1 MKMKKYFSAFT
12 VFSMIVSSVFS
23 YSLETL
29 KESLFVNNPEIR
41 GAEEEYKRSVMDY
54 KDALAGY
61 GPKIDLML
69 SGTYMVNPPVGS
81 LSVSLDD
88 IFSSVEWPNGIK
100 PARTGQYVKVF
111 DGMENALY
119 SFQLSLEQPVF
130 TWGKVHDAS
139 VLYKKVSEIQEI
151 KFQNTR
157 KKLETELE
165 TRITSLWFLNKISKV
180 LLEEQSYADEMV
192 SFSEDAEKSG
202 MLLHQDVVEAKIKA
216 KELEIALQGVNEQ
229 ITNQMIE
236 LRRITGISSLEF
248 EEIDFEYDDSVFE
261 ELLKEDRNVLLEKA
275 LSEKSD
281 SVRMVSKARDV
292 SDYALKISKNSVY
305 WKPDIG
311 LQMSMGY
318 GGSRLPLLETNWL
331 RKDDYS
337 LNLSLGVKTTV
348 WDGGKKLRDVSR
360 SLSNAESAKINE
372 DSVKSTLRKTISEQ
386 WNTYD
391 ISEIKIEYQTLKM
404 ETEEG
409 KIKQQEVLF
418 SNGYGSKTDLLSA
431 KMDLCNA
438 EIEKLQNELSRACAL
453 MTVKFLVYN

>member
-1 MKMKKYFSAFT
+1 MKLKKYFSAFT
-12 VFSMIVSSVFS
+12 VFSIIVSGVFS

-41 GAEEEYKRSVMDY
+41 GAEEEYNRAVLDY
-54 KDALAGY
+54 KDALAGF
-61 GPKIDLML
+61 GPKIDLQL
-69 SGTYMVNPPVGS
+69 SGTYMVKPPVGS
-81 LSVSLDD
+81 LSVNIDD
-88 IFSSVEWPNGIK
+88 ILSAVQWPSGIK
-100 PARTGQYVKVF
+100 PASSGQYVKIY
-111 DGMENALY
+111 DGMENTLY

-130 TWGKVHDAS
+130 TWGKLHDAAA
-139 VLYKKVSEIQEI
+139 LYKKISEIQKI

-165 TRITSLWFLNKISKV
+165 TRITSLWFLQKISLV
-180 LLEEQSYADEMV
+180 LEEEQSYADEMI

-202 MLLHQDVVEAKIKA
+202 MLLHQDVVEARIKA

-248 EEIDFEYDDSVFE
+248 SEIDFEYDETIFE
-261 ELLKEDRNVLLEKA
+261 EFLKEDRNVLLERA
-275 LSEKSD
+275 LSDNSD

-292 SDYALKISKNSVY
+292 SDLALRISKDSVY
-305 WKPDIG
+305 WKPDVG

-318 GGSRLPLLETNWL
+318 GGSRFPLMETNWL

-348 WDGGKKLRDVSR
+348 WDGGKKLREVSR

-386 WNTYD
+386 WNTCD
-391 ISEIKIEYQTLKM
+391 VSEIKIEYQTLKM

-409 KIKQQEVLF
+409 KIKHQEVLF
-418 SNGYGSKTDLLSA
+418 SNGYGSKADLLSV

-438 EIEKLQNELSRACAL
+438 EIEKLQHELSKACAL
-453 MTVKFLVYN
+453 LTISFLVN